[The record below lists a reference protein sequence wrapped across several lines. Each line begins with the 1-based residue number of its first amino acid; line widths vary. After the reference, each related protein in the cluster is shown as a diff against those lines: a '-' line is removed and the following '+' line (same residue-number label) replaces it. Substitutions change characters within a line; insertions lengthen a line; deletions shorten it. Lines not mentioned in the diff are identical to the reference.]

1 MPLEQLGIVFR
12 KQFTLSHITLSF
24 CSQSIQLWC
33 PWLPRPG
40 LNPSPNPKLQG
51 QATHLCSKV
60 EWRTQKSKSTRSLPC
75 CKGPADSDKKS
86 RVLNQTSDSQNCHP
100 AVRENKVLMR
110 TKHLSKD
117 NNPKEHIYFEF
128 LNLKLH
134 LNSVKK
140 NLRLSSCENS
150 AMVLVFWI
158 EMNLQAILL
167 AAIRLL
173 F

>member
-1 MPLEQLGIVFR
+1 
-12 KQFTLSHITLSF
+12 
-24 CSQSIQLWC
+24 
-33 PWLPRPG
+33 
-40 LNPSPNPKLQG
+40 
-51 QATHLCSKV
+51 
-60 EWRTQKSKSTRSLPC
+60 
-75 CKGPADSDKKS
+75 
-86 RVLNQTSDSQNCHP
+86 
-100 AVRENKVLMR
+100 MR

-117 NNPKEHIYFEF
+117 DNPKEHIYFEF

-134 LNSVKK
+134 LNYNGQPILAVKK

-150 AMVLVFWI
+150 VMVLVFWI